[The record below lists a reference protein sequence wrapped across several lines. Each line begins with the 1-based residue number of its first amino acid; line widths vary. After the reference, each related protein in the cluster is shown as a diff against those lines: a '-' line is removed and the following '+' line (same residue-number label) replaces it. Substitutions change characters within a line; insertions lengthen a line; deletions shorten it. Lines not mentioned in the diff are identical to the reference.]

1 MPRKTY
7 GVEWTEVDRV
17 NRIITKRREFPTEQA
32 RQRFCEALAEKSFF
46 VDFTA
51 WLEPEY
57 GPGSDEDDTA
67 CIIRGSFC

>member
-7 GVEWTEVDRV
+7 GVEWTEVDRAE
-17 NRIITKRREFPTEQA
+17 RIVTKRREFTTEQA
-32 RQRFCEALAEKSFF
+32 RQKFCEALAEKASF

-57 GPGSDEDDTA
+57 GPGSDDDDTTLT
-67 CIIRGSFC
+67 IHGSLC